1 MQQKDA
7 GSSSSYGSLT
17 VCLQAKVKICSRSS
31 YFSFISLERSTNLPI
46 F

>member
-7 GSSSSYGSLT
+7 DSSSSYGSLT
-17 VCLQAKVKICSRSS
+17 VCLQAKVKICSGSS
-31 YFSFISLERSTNLPI
+31 YFTFISLEKSTKLPI